1 MAGSFWKDSRE
12 AAYWEEVVRRNPIKY
27 DEGRLAYLQRI
38 VDIVAAESAPAQTEP
53 VKDPKEWMAE
63 EWEPAE

>member
-1 MAGSFWKDSRE
+1 
-12 AAYWEEVVRRNPIKY
+12 
-27 DEGRLAYLQRI
+27 LAYLQRI